1 MVYGAWLVMSEDF
14 EIVEVEG
21 EVHAAVFTAREAIG
35 HLRRITRDFP
45 RLSTKP
51 VRKALDE
58 WNDDMFRKGELI
70 FLQKQRAKAEQDAME
85 KRAIE
90 LIESNLTD
98 DVLDM
103 MNQEFPKDIDYSDLI
118 DMVGKDRYIAA
129 LTREAVELQVNC
141 ISPEQAA
148 ELWNASGK
156 PPVGGDRWTAAGV
169 EVLMKNL

>member
-1 MVYGAWLVMSEDF
+1 MSEEF
-14 EIVEVEG
+14 ESVEIEG
-21 EVHAAVFTAREAIG
+21 EELEVAFTAREAIG

-45 RLSTKP
+45 HLATKS
-51 VRKALDE
+51 VRVALE
-58 WNDDMFRKGELI
+58 NWNEDMFRKGELI
-70 FLQKQRAKAEQDAME
+70 LVQKQRAKAEQDAME

-90 LIESNLTD
+90 LIENNLTD

-103 MNQEFPKDIDYSDLI
+103 LNQEFPKDLDYSDLV

-129 LTREAVELQVNC
+129 LTREAVELQVNS

-156 PPVGGDRWTAAGV
+156 PPVGGDHWTAAGV

>member
-1 MVYGAWLVMSEDF
+1 MSEEF
-14 EIVEVEG
+14 ETIEIEG
-21 EVHAAVFTAREAIG
+21 EEYAVAFTAREAIG

-45 RLSTKP
+45 HLTTKS
-51 VRKALDE
+51 VREALE
-58 WNDDMFRKGELI
+58 NWNEDMFRKGELI
-70 FLQKQRAKAEQDAME
+70 LVRKQRAKAEQDAME

-98 DVLDM
+98 DALDM
-103 MNQEFPKDIDYSDLI
+103 LNQEFPKDLDYNDLI

-129 LTREAVELQVNC
+129 LAQEAVELQVNS

-156 PPVGGDRWTAAGV
+156 PPVGGDHWTAAGV
-169 EVLMKNL
+169 EVLMKNI

>member
-1 MVYGAWLVMSEDF
+1 MNEESEII
-14 EIVEVEG
+14 EIEG
-21 EVHAAVFTAREAIG
+21 EDYEVVFAAREAIG

-45 RLSTKP
+45 NLATKS
-51 VRKALDE
+51 VRVAIE
-58 WNDDMFRKGELI
+58 TWNEDMFRKGELI
-70 FLQKQRAKAEQDAME
+70 LVQKQRAKAERDAME

-90 LIESNLTD
+90 LIEGNLTD

-103 MNQEFPKDIDYSDLI
+103 MNQEFPKELSYSDLV

-129 LTREAVELQVNC
+129 LALEAVELQVNS

-156 PPVGGDRWTAAGV
+156 PPVGGDRWTQAGV
-169 EVLMKNL
+169 EVLMKNI